1 MSQEAI
7 LEALA
12 KAGDKRH
19 AARRDEREA
28 TREVADLA
36 KQARAAG
43 IAKLRIAK
51 TARLSRTSL
60 EAMLER

>member
-1 MSQEAI
+1 MDQEEI

-28 TREVADLA
+28 SHEVATLA

-43 IAKLRIAK
+43 IAKLRIAR